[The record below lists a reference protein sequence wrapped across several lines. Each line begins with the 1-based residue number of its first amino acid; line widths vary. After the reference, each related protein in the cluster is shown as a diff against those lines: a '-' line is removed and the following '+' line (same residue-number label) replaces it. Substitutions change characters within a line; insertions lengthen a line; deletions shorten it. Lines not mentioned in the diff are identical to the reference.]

1 MLKGDDMV
9 SDDKTRLKTL
19 LSYWVDHNRE
29 HSQEFREWA
38 DKASKMGEG
47 GVAKDLL
54 KAVGDMEKVTATLSG
69 ILKSL

>member
-1 MLKGDDMV
+1 MV

-29 HSQEFREWA
+29 HSQEFREWV
-38 DKASKMGEG
+38 DKAEKMGES

-54 KAVGDMEKVTATLSG
+54 KAVGNMEKVTGILSG
-69 ILKSL
+69 ILKRL